1 MTSVPGDDRAAP
13 AARPSRSGIW
23 DRVPVL
29 NVHVHDIGMD
39 ELLQALDTG
48 GMVLTLHV
56 DMLVKLQ
63 QDRDFYEAV
72 AAFEIVT
79 CDSQILYFALRLMG
93 TPVRER
99 VSGSDL
105 FPRFCDRHRDDPD
118 VTVFLCGGE
127 PGVAETAAE
136 RINARVGRRIVVGT
150 HAPPF
155 GFDSDPD
162 PAALEATIAAINA
175 SRATVLV
182 VGLGGGR
189 QEKFLVR
196 HRHRFT
202 HARVFLPLGGVID
215 YEAGVVKRPP
225 PWVTNIGLEWL
236 ARVIQQP
243 RARWHRY
250 FVQQPPALLLLLA
263 QKRGRYRNPFAR
275 PGPGV
280 DGGVNGGGGRG

>member
-1 MTSVPGDDRAAP
+1 MTATPGAGQALHPPRTGGWP
-13 AARPSRSGIW
+13 
-23 DRVPVL
+23 RVPVL
-29 NVHVHDIGMD
+29 NVHVHDIGM
-39 ELLQALDTG
+39 EALLDALDAG
-48 GMVLTLHV
+48 GMLLTLHV

-63 QDRDFYEAV
+63 QDREFYEAV
-72 AAFEIVT
+72 EAFDIVT
-79 CDSQILYFALRLMG
+79 CDSQILYYALRLMG

-99 VSGSDL
+99 VSGSDVFPL
-105 FPRFCDRHRDDPD
+105 FCARHRDNPE
-118 VTVFLCGGE
+118 VTIFLCGGA
-127 PGVAETAAE
+127 PGVAERAAE

-162 PAALEATIAAINA
+162 PGALEATIAAINA
-175 SRATVLV
+175 SRASVLV

-196 HRHRFT
+196 HRHRFS
-202 HARVFLPLGGVID
+202 HARLFLPLGGVID

-225 PWVTNIGLEWL
+225 PWVTGIGLEWL

-250 FVQQPPALLLLLA
+250 FVQQPPVLLLLLA
-263 QKRGRYRNPFAR
+263 QKRGRYRNPFASPHPSR
-275 PGPGV
+275 DDPP
-280 DGGVNGGGGRG
+280 R